1 MVFSICLDLTN
12 IKPTKIYLYFV
23 FKYMVKICPS
33 FKLHPYKYIKKR
45 LSTLEALLKKNRN
58 SLKFYQNYRN
68 CGPRN
73 IHSSKSWIYIKI
85 HLYKTTSKS
94 NYI

>member
-1 MVFSICLDLTN
+1 MSRFDEYKTHKNISSTWSKFALLSNYIPINIYKKIFNLRSI
-12 IKPTKIYLYFV
+12 
-23 FKYMVKICPS
+23 
-33 FKLHPYKYIKKR
+33 IKK
-45 LSTLEALLKKNRN
+45 TRN